1 MEKNLAQSLVAIFG
15 ENSEVKIMYFEHI
28 SSSDKFQ
35 KQTLNP
41 IFLSENHVVIT
52 ESKTTIPT
60 SNEINS
66 NISVFFLWAT
76 VLSIISLVLIKVFH
90 KLQTVKIRSSSILP
104 VSQVPC
110 KSCKFFAKNRY
121 LNCAVHPFTVLTKQ
135 AKNCSDYCNKYES
148 YFETD
153 SQS

>member
-1 MEKNLAQSLVAIFG
+1 
-15 ENSEVKIMYFEHI
+15 MYFDNI
-28 SSSDKFQ
+28 SSNNKLYN
-35 KQTLNP
+35 QTLYS
-41 IFLSENHVVIT
+41 IILSEDRLVTT